1 MGEKAEGGRSDATSQ
16 MILMPDRVLGTPHD
30 GDHMETTRRFPTS
43 LPVLPSPPSP
53 APLFPKACKL
63 HPVQGETGA
72 GRRGGGGGWEQPLES
87 PWKSPRPELPYIS
100 ENENTFRKPDVFQMC
115 PSVNCDL
122 CVEHLLDT

>member
-87 PWKSPRPELPYIS
+87 PWKSPRPEPAASLVAEWGFRACSLQWLP
-100 ENENTFRKPDVFQMC
+100 
-115 PSVNCDL
+115 
-122 CVEHLLDT
+122 CVAQ